1 MKTFKQFKKMHEA
14 MVAPPAVPAGL
25 GNYTPQRSP
34 TPVIKR
40 TPDAYNA
47 SARPKA
53 RPAQSQSPTTS
64 PTPPTTSPRPK
75 PSPFAEIQ
83 RQTNKEIESQ
93 RNRLLRK
100 TPSQNSPAR
109 DIARDSSNRERSR
122 RATPAQSAFKA
133 FRNNR
138 SEPFKMFNRPKAKDT

>member
-25 GNYTPQRSP
+25 GNYTPKRSP

-47 SARPKA
+47 AGR
-53 RPAQSQSPTTS
+53 SQS
-64 PTPPTTSPRPK
+64 PTTSPRPK

-83 RQTNKEIESQ
+83 RQTNKETESQ

-100 TPSQNSPAR
+100 TPSQNSPAQ
-109 DIARDSSNRERSR
+109 DIARDQRNRERTR
-122 RATPAQSAFKA
+122 RATPAQDAFKA

>member
-25 GNYTPQRSP
+25 GNYTPKRSP

-53 RPAQSQSPTTS
+53 RPTGRRPTQSQS
-64 PTPPTTSPRPK
+64 PTTSPRPK
-75 PSPFAEIQ
+75 PSPFREIQ
-83 RQTNKEIESQ
+83 RQTDKETKER

-100 TPSQNSPAR
+100 TPSQNSPAQ
-109 DIARDSSNRERSR
+109 DIARDSSNRERRR
-122 RATPAQSAFKA
+122 RATPAQGAFKA

-138 SEPFKMFNRPKAKDT
+138 SEPFKMFDRPKASDT